1 MRTEVD
7 QIECLS
13 HEHHSHIMGHLPHA
27 TLRLRNIC
35 RQQPTLTHQNQKRCS
50 ILYREYRPN
59 FTTRHS
65 LQIRYEVKCTTDI
78 LKLSTP
84 CLVAAYHFFLFQL
97 NAHHTLKNI
106 FITNYVLH
114 VSLFVTPSLG
124 RPLHY
129 LLKSYMLVAM
139 LLYNIKKQGNCTFY
153 SNIAKSI

>member
-97 NAHHTLKNI
+97 NAHHTLKKYIYHQLRPTCFAVCYTI
-106 FITNYVLH
+106 FRETIALLAQKLYACGYVA
-114 VSLFVTPSLG
+114 VQ
-124 RPLHY
+124 Y
-129 LLKSYMLVAM
+129 
-139 LLYNIKKQGNCTFY
+139 KKAG
-153 SNIAKSI
+153 